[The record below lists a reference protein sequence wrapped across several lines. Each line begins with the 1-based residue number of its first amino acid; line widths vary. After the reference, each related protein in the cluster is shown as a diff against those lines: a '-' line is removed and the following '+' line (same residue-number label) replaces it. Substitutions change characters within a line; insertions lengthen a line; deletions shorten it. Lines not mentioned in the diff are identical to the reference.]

1 MSEILTIQVNGDP
14 REVPPGLNLAQLV
27 AHLGLTANRLAIERN
42 REIVPRGQWEA
53 TPVSGGD
60 RFEIVHLV
68 GGG

>member
-1 MSEILTIQVNGDP
+1 MSEMVTIHVNGEP
-14 REVPPGLNLAQLV
+14 REIPQGLNVTELL

-42 REIVPRGQWEA
+42 LEIVPRGQWGTTA
-53 TPVSGGD
+53 VSGGD